1 MPVAHPRKRRVR
13 LPSFLSLPL
22 CVSCICLF
30 LHGSPLFTSQAAAQ
44 ATITYPTATVEVEE
58 LDEREVA
65 AARSF
70 VGDVVPLRRS
80 VIGSAVAGRVERLLV
95 DDGDLVGMPGYQPD
109 DDVPFDDEE
118 EWGQPIA
125 QLQVRMA
132 GISLDMAKAEERLRR
147 QELEE
152 LKQGSREEE
161 RIQAA
166 ALRDSAE
173 AAFKYASARMDRAKR
188 LYEQGSLA
196 TQEEWERAESEKVT
210 AEQEF
215 VRATAAYEMV
225 MTGPRPEQIEQAK
238 ARLEMAIERVRL
250 EQDTKSKFTIRAPF
264 PGYVVAKL
272 TEVGAWL
279 AQGDPVAEVVEIDP
293 IEVRV
298 AVPQDFVSKLRP
310 NMQVRVHLE
319 SRPDELLSGRIHRI
333 IPQADSRS
341 RTFPVL
347 IRLDNPVRDDGTHTL
362 MPGMLVQ
369 VIFPAGA
376 SKVALMASKDALI
389 WTGTSAHVFAVT
401 EQNSDGSVRARR
413 VPVQVGVVD
422 RSRFEIIDPLGRLRP
437 RQHLVVVGNERLHD
451 GQELNVVQVR
461 TAGSEATADKT
472 QRN

>member
-1 MPVAHPRKRRVR
+1 MPVAHLWKLRVGVPSLR
-13 LPSFLSLPL
+13 SLPVFFLSISLST
-22 CVSCICLF
+22 CSSLF
-30 LHGSPLFTSQAAAQ
+30 LTGQVAAQ
-44 ATITYPTATVEVEE
+44 STITYPTATVEVEE
-58 LDEREVA
+58 LEEREVA
-65 AARSF
+65 GARSF

-80 VIGSAVAGRVERLLV
+80 TIGSAVAGRVERLLV
-95 DDGDLVGMPGYQPD
+95 DDGDLVGMPGLQPAEGAT
-109 DDVPFDDEE
+109 FDDEE

-147 QELEE
+147 HELEE
-152 LKQGSREEE
+152 LKRGSREEE

-166 ALRDSAE
+166 AVRDGAE
-173 AAFKYASARMDRAKR
+173 AAFKYASSRLDRAKR

-196 TQEEWERAESEKVT
+196 TQEEWERAESEKAT
-210 AEQEF
+210 AEQEL
-215 VRATAAYEMV
+215 VRATAAYDMV
-225 MTGPRPEQIEQAK
+225 MTGPRPEQIEQAT

-250 EQDTKSKFTIRAPF
+250 EQDTKSKYTIRAPF
-264 PGYVVAKL
+264 PGYVVEKM

-310 NMQVRVHLE
+310 KMQVRVHLE

-369 VIFPAGA
+369 VLFPAGTP
-376 SKVALMASKDALI
+376 KVALMASKDALI
-389 WTGTSAHVFAVT
+389 WTGTSVHVFAVT
-401 EQNSDGSVRARR
+401 EQNSDGSIRARR

-461 TAGSEATADKT
+461 TPTSEATADKS